1 MGNDNNAQQI
11 QTVTIG
17 DNEYTLLY
25 NFAALADAE
34 KRTGRK
40 IMDLCNDAMAG
51 SLSVTELAKMFMA
64 GLEAGRKNSGRLG
77 KPIREDRAFQ
87 LMGKAGFAATATWV
101 YDGIAEVLGYDP
113 DEDADDSENPEVGS
127 PGTGKIS

>member
-1 MGNDNNAQQI
+1 MAQDNNAQQI
-11 QTVTIG
+11 QTVEIG
-17 DNEYTLLY
+17 GNEYTLLY

-64 GLEAGRKNSGRLG
+64 GLEAGRKNGEKRS
-77 KPIREDRAFQ
+77 KPIREDRAFE
-87 LMGKAGFAATATWV
+87 LMGKAGFSAVATWV
-101 YDGIAEVLGYDP
+101 YDGIAEVLGFDP
-113 DEDADDSENPEVGS
+113 DEDADESEGPE
-127 PGTGKIS
+127 